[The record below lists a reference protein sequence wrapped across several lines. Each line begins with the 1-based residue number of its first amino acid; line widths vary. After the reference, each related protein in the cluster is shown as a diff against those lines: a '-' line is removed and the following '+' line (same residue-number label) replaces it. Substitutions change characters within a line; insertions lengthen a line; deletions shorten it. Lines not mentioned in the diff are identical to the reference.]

1 VSGEAREL
9 WLRYGR
15 LIEALECISI
25 EANVESETELFRA
38 APAATCAE
46 AARCKTGIS
55 SSRSACPPPGLKNGW
70 AGLGA
75 TGFSKRPRPRGGARH
90 PGLEFAA

>member
-1 VSGEAREL
+1 MGGEAREL

-15 LIEALECISI
+15 LIEEPECISTA
-25 EANVESETELFRA
+25 ANAESETELSQA

-46 AARCKTGIS
+46 AARRKTGIS

-90 PGLEFAA
+90 LGLEFAA